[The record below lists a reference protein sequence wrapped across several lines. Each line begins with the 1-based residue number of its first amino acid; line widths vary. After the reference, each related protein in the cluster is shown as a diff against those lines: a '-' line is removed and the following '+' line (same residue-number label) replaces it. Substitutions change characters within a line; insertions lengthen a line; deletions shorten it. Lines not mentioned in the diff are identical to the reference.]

1 MARLRWSLQAAQD
14 LEEICDFLAHDSE
27 QYASVFAQ
35 RVMAII
41 ESIPA
46 NPRLGS
52 MVPEYNRDD
61 LRERLFHNYRIIY
74 RLRGQA
80 VEMVTIT
87 HGARL
92 LSPNLLREDEGD
104 KP

>member
-1 MARLRWSLQAAQD
+1 MGRLRWSLQAAQD
-14 LEEICDFLAHDSE
+14 LEDICDFLAQGSE
-27 QYASVFAQ
+27 QYACVFAQ

-41 ESIPA
+41 ESIPE

-61 LRERLFHNYRIIY
+61 LRERVFHNYRIIY

-80 VEMVTIT
+80 IEMVTIT

-92 LSPNLLREDEGD
+92 LSPHLLREDEGGQ
-104 KP
+104 P

>member
-14 LEEICDFLAHDSE
+14 LEDICGFLAQDSE
-27 QYASVFAQ
+27 QYAGIFAK
-35 RVMAII
+35 RVMSII

-61 LRERLFHNYRIIY
+61 LRERLMRNYRIIY

-80 VEMVTIT
+80 IELVTIT

-92 LSPNLLREDEGD
+92 LSPNLLPEDLGD
-104 KP
+104 QP

>member
-14 LEEICDFLAHDSE
+14 LEEICDFLAQDSE

-92 LSPNLLREDEGD
+92 LSPNLLREDD
-104 KP
+104 ADQP

>member
-14 LEEICDFLAHDSE
+14 LEDICDFLAQDSE
-27 QYASVFAQ
+27 QYACVFAR

-41 ESIPA
+41 KSIPA

-61 LRERLFHNYRIIY
+61 LRERVFHSYRIIY

-92 LSPNLLREDEGD
+92 LPPHLLREDERD
-104 KP
+104 QP